1 VNVEVGIVDLAPTG
15 QNSRPIGDVSLVL
28 KESTMFCSA
37 CGEKAGGRFCSH
49 CGAPL
54 AAGAESR
61 NWQQEFRY
69 AELVRVP
76 QVRAA
81 IHYHASLARRGVTG
95 EQFLGLCD
103 KVVPLGVSMELVAS
117 LIQPLYASWGLGT
130 GQQRSVQVAAPI
142 GRVMLNVLC
151 SLAAR
156 GQSLRRVEQGSD
168 GCCFEAVIPSDIWS
182 FAGDLLITVRQ
193 HAGNTEVEAAAK
205 VKGQLYDWGKS
216 QR

>member
-1 VNVEVGIVDLAPTG
+1 
-15 QNSRPIGDVSLVL
+15 
-28 KESTMFCSA
+28 MFCSA
-37 CGEKAGGRFCSH
+37 CGQQAQGKFCSH
-49 CGAPL
+49 CGALIAAP
-54 AAGAESR
+54 AAGR
-61 NWQQEFRY
+61 DWQQELRY

-117 LIQPLYASWGLGT
+117 IIQPLYASWGLGT
-130 GQQRSVQVAAPI
+130 GKQRSEQVASPI
-142 GRVMLNVLC
+142 GCVMLNVLC
-151 SLAAR
+151 SLASR
-156 GQSLRRVEQGSD
+156 GQSLRRVEQASD

-182 FAGDLLITVRQ
+182 FAGDLLVTVRQ
-193 HAGNTEVEAAAK
+193 RAGATEVEAAAK

-216 QR
+216 QRCLDSLFADARRELAIDNLVPIDAAA